1 MILALSGL
9 RGQGITLGW
18 PGDTADVFYSLM
30 NRGPC
35 WKLSPVC
42 LKGPRFY
49 PLFLP
54 KETLPKTAGNHPLDS
69 FFQMIFYL
77 HIVCTETNLYIQFSN
92 KNYQLEVMKK
102 KIKIGFHQTTST
114 TASVGLKKSVH
125 FEDFF
130 ILLENRRFT
139 PAWWQSESLTPVRG
153 SSGLILPVVS
163 YLYLGFGGGSNYW
176 QLNIRG

>member
-9 RGQGITLGW
+9 RGQGITLGC
-18 PGDTADVFYSLM
+18 PGDTADVLYSLM

-102 KIKIGFHQTTST
+102 KNQNWISSNNINNGQCGSKKISTLRRLFYTSWKQT
-114 TASVGLKKSVH
+114 VH
-125 FEDFF
+125 SCLMTIRESDSRARVLWTDSAGGE
-130 ILLENRRFT
+130 LL
-139 PAWWQSESLTPVRG
+139 V
-153 SSGLILPVVS
+153 
-163 YLYLGFGGGSNYW
+163 LGVWGW
-176 QLNIRG
+176 L